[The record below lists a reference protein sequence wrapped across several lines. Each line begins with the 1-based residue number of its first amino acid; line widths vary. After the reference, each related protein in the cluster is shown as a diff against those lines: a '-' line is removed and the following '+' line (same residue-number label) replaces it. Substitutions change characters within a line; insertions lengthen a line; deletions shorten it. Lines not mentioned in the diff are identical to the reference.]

1 MPDGQVVFEITGDN
15 RPIENVLRDTTHAIE
30 RESRNWDQ
38 AADESA
44 NNIQGAFTRAL
55 DINRIKDWA
64 LKAGKAMID
73 FGMDAIAAASD
84 LAEVQNVVDVTF
96 GSSAG
101 EIDAWA
107 KNAISQFGLTETQ
120 AKKFASTMGA
130 MMKSSGL
137 AGREIV
143 GMSEDLAGLA
153 ADMASFYNMDFET
166 AFAKIRSG
174 ISGETEPL
182 KQLGINMSVANLE
195 AFALTQG
202 ITKAFDKMSQG
213 EQVLLRYQYLMQATA
228 DAQGDFAR
236 TSDGF
241 ATGLRLLQNNLNQLQ
256 TNVGSLL
263 LPVVSSTVS
272 GLNDLFEILN
282 KPAQTTVLDDFA
294 RIEEETNRKLAE
306 IKMTA
311 TEATA
316 LIETLGTLSTTEPG
330 NVMEAIAKGANVLD
344 ASAPGTWSGL
354 LTAIK
359 DSTGIG
365 DAIGD
370 ITGLSEALTGTSES
384 LTQGEAFSQLIATLS
399 ANAGSL
405 SELAGT
411 DEETTRDWLK
421 GLAESANTLDE
432 GKADAWNQLLGQLVG
447 GLPGLAETDAGKKFF
462 DAMAL
467 NFLAM
472 GNESETA
479 KNGLLALG
487 WSSEKIEDQ
496 QQKWLDVVQRL
507 IKTIPGLSSVINAE
521 TGEVKGGSE
530 ALRQYV
536 KDWQQYNEDLARLQA
551 IQAKREALLESTGKQ
566 RQAQLEVDITK
577 QRIKAITEALDAIY
591 KEESELWGDGS
602 GPLSADQNSAE
613 YKAAAARYQ
622 QLQKMYNELV
632 AELGN
637 PHDTIGGGQKG
648 TGLFLKLAEQTEA
661 LEKESAAAKEA
672 NEQLDAL
679 DTIEQELIDRTEEST
694 FAVEENAETI
704 AGWSE
709 DVQKSAGEVYNAL
722 ADATD
727 ELATYMEKVREET
740 ARQVEQTVK
749 GFDRLKTAEQRWQEA
764 QDELNDLQT
773 QLEKARA
780 ENAETGD
787 IQIRI
792 TGAQEAMATIN
803 NMTASLK
810 SQIDYINE
818 YMANLSMAQ
827 ELGLD
832 PELLAQLS
840 DGSQESAMYLH
851 AIAKAS
857 EDEVTDLNEQY
868 ALLSTRKKEF
878 TDTLA
883 ANKLAVDSEFQGL
896 VDKTNGLIAQL
907 SQYDQASEA
916 MGNTVQGIADGIA
929 AHIPDVELQVDKLA
943 AALSRLNWLNIGG
956 FGFSGGIMRMW
967 AGAKNFLL
975 GSHANGMDYVPRDGW
990 AFVHGGERIQTA
1002 AEAELYRRY
1011 GNQAPG
1017 ADYGAM
1023 GSAIRDGMGNLQIVW
1038 HGRVVADVL
1047 SEQQGNSYRALE
1059 RSRWKP

>member
-38 AADESA
+38 AANESA

-55 DINRIKDWA
+55 DINRIKGWA

-236 TSDGF
+236 TTDGY
-241 ATGLRLLQNNLNQLQ
+241 ANGLRLLQNNLNQLQ

-263 LPVVSSTVS
+263 LQVVSPTVS
-272 GLNDLFEILN
+272 GLNELFNILN
-282 KPAQTTVLDDFA
+282 RPAQTTVLDDFA

-306 IKMTA
+306 IKATA

-330 NVMEAIAKGANVLD
+330 KVMEAIAKGANVLD
-344 ASAPGTWSGL
+344 ASAPGTWREL

-359 DSTGIG
+359 ESTGMG

-370 ITGLSEALTGTSES
+370 ISGLSDALAGTSES
-384 LTQGEAFSQLIATLS
+384 LTKGESFSQLIAALS

-411 DEETTRDWLK
+411 DEATTRDWLK

-462 DAMAL
+462 DTMAL

-479 KNGLLALG
+479 KNGLLAMG
-487 WSSEKIEDQ
+487 WSSEKIKDQ
-496 QQKWLDVVQRL
+496 QQKWLDVMQRL

-530 ALRQYV
+530 ALRQYL
-536 KDWQQYNEDLARLQA
+536 KDWQQYNEDLVRLQA
-551 IQAKREALLESTGKQ
+551 IQAKREALLESTEKQ

-577 QRIKAITEALDAIY
+577 QRIKAITEALDAIA
-591 KEESELWGDGS
+591 KEESELWG
-602 GPLSADQNSAE
+602 GPLSADENSAE
-613 YKAAAARYQ
+613 YKAAAARW
-622 QLQKMYNELV
+622 LELRDEYYKLSD
-632 AELGN
+632 ELGN
-637 PHDTIGGGQKG
+637 PPDTIGGGQKG
-648 TGLFLKLAEQTEA
+648 TGLYLTLAEQTEA

-679 DTIEQELIDRTEEST
+679 DAIEQELKDRTEEST

-740 ARQVEQTVK
+740 ARQVEQAIN
-749 GFDRLKTAEQRWQEA
+749 GFDRLKTAEQRWKEA
-764 QDELNDLQT
+764 QDELSDLQT

-780 ENAETGD
+780 EGAETGD
-787 IQIRI
+787 IHIRI

-832 PELLAQLS
+832 SELLAQLS

-851 AIAKAS
+851 AIANAS
-857 EDEVTDLNEQY
+857 EGEVADLNEQY
-868 ALLSTRKKEF
+868 ALLITRKKEF

-956 FGFSGGIMRMW
+956 FGFSGGVMRMF

-1023 GSAIRDGMGNLQIVW
+1023 GGAIRDGMGNLQIVW

-1059 RSRWKP
+1059 RSGWKP